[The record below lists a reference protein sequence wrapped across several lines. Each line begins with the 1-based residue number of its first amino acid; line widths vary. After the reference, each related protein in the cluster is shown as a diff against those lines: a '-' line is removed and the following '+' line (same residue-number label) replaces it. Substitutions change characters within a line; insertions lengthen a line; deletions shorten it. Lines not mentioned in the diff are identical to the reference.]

1 MIKMLELTISG
12 RVQGIGFRAYALRIA
27 QNLDIKGS
35 VRNLPD
41 GRVRVIALAEEDD
54 LELFIQKLRNGPTFS
69 LVREVLISEMEVTD
83 TLKDFRIEY

>member
-1 MIKMLELTISG
+1 MLELTISG